1 MSLPSPST
9 ASRSSTTTTLT
20 ALSIDKGDDDGPPWD
35 APDKPAA
42 VAAAAWQAPFGIM
55 SWIFLSNLTILLNK
69 WLIDTAGFRY
79 PILLACWHFIFTSV
93 TIHIL
98 ARTTTLLDSRHS
110 LHITPRIYART
121 IIPIGVCFSLSLIC
135 SNVVYLYLSVA
146 FIQMLNAANPVAV
159 LAVSWIWGVAD
170 PSTSTLLNMLLIVA
184 GAAIASFGEIQFSTI
199 GFVFQAGGIIF
210 GAIRLVMIQVL
221 VSRKGMRMDPLVGL
235 YYFGPACAIMTLAA
249 ALFIEVPRFRMSHL
263 IDAGVGMLVLNAA
276 VAFLLNVTTVY
287 LVRNGRLYLLP
298 RAPLA
303 NLVRTGR
310 KNVWPRH
317 GTDGHLQEHS
327 AHRSIC
333 CHMEHQDNAPPGR
346 GLQPRPRWPNI
357 PLDRGRSARKGLQ
370 GGNKGYFECLIRL
383 ASVRGECTTTC
394 RRCFWVRVLPG
405 HTGDCI

>member
-9 ASRSSTTTTLT
+9 ASRSSTTTLT

-249 ALFIEVPRFRMSHL
+249 ALFIEVHQFRMSHL

-287 LVRNGRLYLLP
+287 LVGRTSGLVMALTGIFKNILLI
-298 RAPLA
+298 AVSVVIWNTKITLLQAVGYSLA
-303 NLVRTGR
+303 L
-310 KNVWPRH
+310 
-317 GTDGHLQEHS
+317 
-327 AHRSIC
+327 
-333 CHMEHQDNAPPGR
+333 
-346 GLQPRPRWPNI
+346 
-357 PLDRGRSARKGLQ
+357 

-383 ASVRGECTTTC
+383 ASVRGEYIWGVD
-394 RRCFWVRVLPG
+394 RAL
-405 HTGDCI
+405 

>member
-69 WLIDTAGFRY
+69 WLIDTAGF

-287 LVRNGRLYLLP
+287 LVGRTSGLVMALTGIFKNILLI
-298 RAPLA
+298 AVSVVIWNTKITLLQAVGYSLA
-303 NLVRTGR
+303 LV
-310 KNVWPRH
+310 
-317 GTDGHLQEHS
+317 
-327 AHRSIC
+327 
-333 CHMEHQDNAPPGR
+333 
-346 GLQPRPRWPNI
+346 GLIYHWI
-357 PLDRGRSARKGLQ
+357 
-370 GGNKGYFECLIRL
+370 GGDQLAKGYRAVTRGILSASSGLPLFE
-383 ASVRGECTTTC
+383 ASVR
-394 RRCFWVRVLPG
+394 RRVVVVSGCVFCLGTLAIAYRHLGGGQSLIVAPPPV
-405 HTGDCI
+405 